1 VSDRG
6 PIVLICDDEEK
17 LRRVLGREV
26 ARMGYRARLAANGDE
41 ALALLLREDVS
52 VALLDLRMP
61 GRDGLEVLREIKAGW
76 PAVEVIMLTGH
87 GSVETAIAA
96 MRAGAY
102 DYQQKPC
109 HLDELEALLGKAIER
124 RALAERA
131 RLFVDGSRDAAIEW
145 GDTSEMARVRDDL
158 AKVAPTD
165 APVLVL
171 GETGTGKELVAREL
185 HARSAVA
192 GGPFVALHCGAI
204 PASLI
209 SSTLFGH
216 ERGAFTGAEQKKL
229 GLLEVADGG
238 TLFLD
243 ELGELPPDVQVQLL
257 RFLQSG
263 EVLRVGATESV
274 HVTARIV
281 GATHVDIDAAVARGD
296 FREDL
301 LYRLDTV
308 RLELPPLRR
317 RTSDVPL
324 LVARFLAELE
334 AKGRPRRVF
343 TPEALDLL
351 LRHEWPGNV
360 RELRQVVERLCILSD
375 GEVVSGE
382 AVARRLQ
389 PARRPAPSA
398 TGGLELMTFEDAERR
413 LVNLALR
420 RYAGDKPAAAE
431 ALGISLKTLYNKIK
445 GYGVDVDQVLRGDA
459 P

>member
-1 VSDRG
+1 
-6 PIVLICDDEEK
+6 
-17 LRRVLGREV
+17 
-26 ARMGYRARLAANGDE
+26 
-41 ALALLLREDVS
+41 
-52 VALLDLRMP
+52 
-61 GRDGLEVLREIKAGW
+61 
-76 PAVEVIMLTGH
+76 MLTGH